1 MSDRNGIG
9 QHAWLVVKSDTHA
22 ERWFPAAIVVL
33 GGRYCLDHAAEL
45 AAHFRPGT
53 TVRLVQENGHIVGAN
68 TEGWVFKCT

>member
-9 QHAWLVVKSDTHA
+9 HHAWLVVTA
-22 ERWFPAAIVVL
+22 ERRGDFSPAAIVVL

-53 TVRLVQENGHIVGAN
+53 MVRLVHENGHIIGAN
-68 TEGWVFKCT
+68 KEGWVFLCT